1 MRHARQMN
9 AARGAAF
16 SRETLYFH
24 YHPARARVPHRTHR
38 ALARLTPTPLA
49 TSNAPYRARGA

>member
-1 MRHARQMN
+1 MN